1 MPTTFLFQFSA
12 LLAEAEHRP
21 FSVQPSV
28 MTSLLQ
34 NLSKVDERY
43 VDIDRPLFARYV
55 PGIRAA
61 MEAGDLEQQIE
72 EERRWGEPIKTQ

>member
-1 MPTTFLFQFSA
+1 
-12 LLAEAEHRP
+12 
-21 FSVQPSV
+21 

-72 EERRWGEPIKTQ
+72 EERRCEGASQTKIVVLNELE